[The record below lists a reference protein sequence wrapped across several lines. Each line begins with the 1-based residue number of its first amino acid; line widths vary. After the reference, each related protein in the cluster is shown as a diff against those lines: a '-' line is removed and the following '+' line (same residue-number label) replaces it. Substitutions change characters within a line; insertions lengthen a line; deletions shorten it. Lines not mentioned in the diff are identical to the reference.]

1 MHLLH
6 MGIDASLSSP
16 SMWLGENPAGTTP
29 GSVSMHR
36 MWEVTASSEMP
47 RNRNMCKKNWSVT
60 PYQGM
65 SSAKHTTAR
74 EQQRAS

>member
-6 MGIDASLSSP
+6 MGIDPPLSSP
-16 SMWLGENPAGTTP
+16 SIWLGEKPTGTTP

-36 MWEVTASSEMP
+36 MWEVTARSEMP
-47 RNRNMCKKNWSVT
+47 RKRNMCRKKWSVT

-65 SSAKHTTAR
+65 SSAKQTTAH
-74 EQQRAS
+74 E